1 MSTDALNAMSADP
14 RLHKGSGTAVLT
26 RIHEGGATDV
36 VATVNL
42 GREGDPALEDG
53 LVMVLGR
60 EYQGV
65 PDAAELGDVPEYVR
79 EHAAE
84 EDHRHHYATLLDAD
98 SARHL
103 GVYIIDGQLLLIDL
117 GSKNGTFI
125 RRGKGTGERYLVMP
139 GRSAGLVDAFKARG
153 YSFEVA
159 TRVVA
164 MRGDQV
170 FLGASQFELL

>member
-1 MSTDALNAMSADP
+1 
-14 RLHKGSGTAVLT
+14 
-26 RIHEGGATDV
+26 
-36 VATVNL
+36 
-42 GREGDPALEDG
+42 
-53 LVMVLGR
+53 MV
-60 EYQGV
+60 Q
-65 PDAAELGDVPEYVR
+65 
-79 EHAAE
+79 HASE

-103 GVYIIDGQLLLIDL
+103 GVYLIDGQVLLIDL

-125 RRGKGTGERYLVMP
+125 RRGRGTGERYLVMP
-139 GRSAGLVDAFKARG
+139 GRNPGLVDAFKARG
-153 YSFEVA
+153 YSFEIA